1 MTAHDSIGARSAM
14 TMPMTINRAVIKKI
28 GRPEEEALVP
38 RSKKRGA
45 FL

>member
-28 GRPEEEALVP
+28 YEDGL
-38 RSKKRGA
+38 KKKP
-45 FL
+45 